1 MGVFGGVLVM
11 SLVVMSLGKFVI
23 AFPRTQA
30 SAVEKP
36 PLVCAVEDRDMK
48 AFRRLCRQRQSK
60 DALNAALLAAVHGY
74 QKPLDTIAERLCET
88 LLQKGADPNTCRH
101 VSLPTNLVALFAGFF
116 KKWDE
121 KNPRKRH
128 A

>member
-1 MGVFGGVLVM
+1 
-11 SLVVMSLGKFVI
+11 MSLGNVI
-23 AFPRTQA
+23 AFSRTQA
-30 SAVEKP
+30 SAVEKH
-36 PLVCAVEDRDMK
+36 PLVCAVEDRNMK
-48 AFRRLCRQRQSK
+48 AFNRLCRQRQSK

-74 QKPLDTIAERLCET
+74 QKPLDTIAERLCKT
-88 LLQKGADPNTCRH
+88 LLQEGADPNTCRH
-101 VSLPTNLVALFAGFF
+101 VSLPTNALFAGFF